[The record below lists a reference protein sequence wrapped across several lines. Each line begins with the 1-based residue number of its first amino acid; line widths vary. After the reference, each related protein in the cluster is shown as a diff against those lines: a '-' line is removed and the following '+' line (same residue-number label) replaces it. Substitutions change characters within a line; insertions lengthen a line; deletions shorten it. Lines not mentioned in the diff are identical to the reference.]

1 MDTLFSNISVVTMN
15 ETMEVLT
22 DAFVGVTDGKVSYIS
37 KKPPEEQPSQ
47 IVDGTGMVLM
57 PGLINC
63 HTHLTRTLFRGWAD
77 DCDEKTRL
85 AQRLYPR
92 EELMDARAA
101 KAAALLG
108 IAESLRFGVTSV
120 SDLSEQLDAVA
131 QAVAESGIKA
141 NLARSTTMYLG
152 EDFDFETY
160 PACQE
165 LVEAVAKWHG
175 HEDGRI
181 KIDAAIQGEYTS
193 DHHLWDAL
201 SEYAVNTGLGMQLHL
216 SETKSEHE
224 DCLDRTGLTPAQ
236 VLDCHGIFSV
246 PAQAARCAWL
256 EPEDLRLLAKRK
268 VSAVVCPLADQ
279 KLAAGQADLMAMVR
293 AGMNVALGTESA
305 DCGNTLDLFA
315 QMKAAALQAK
325 AKSGDP
331 EAVAAP
337 AALLLAT
344 VCGARAQGRSKEC
357 GMIKLGCDADL
368 IMVDFTQPHLIPCHN
383 IVNNLVYAASGR
395 DVVMTM
401 VRGRILYAAGRY
413 TTIDM
418 NALMKELAD
427 HAMPTVF
434 REIEEE

>member
-1 MDTLFSNISVVTMN
+1 MDTLFSNITVVTMN
-15 ETMEVLT
+15 EIMEVLT
-22 DAFVGVTDGKVSYIS
+22 DAFVGVTDGKISWLS
-37 KKPPEEQPSQ
+37 KKAPEEQPKQ
-47 IVDGTGMVLM
+47 IVDGTGMVLL
-57 PGLINC
+57 PGMVNC

-85 AQRLYPR
+85 AERLYPR
-92 EELMDARAA
+92 EEQMDDRAA

-108 IAESLRFGVTSV
+108 MAESLRFGVTSV
-120 SDLSEQLDAVA
+120 SDLSEHLDAVA
-131 QAVAESGIKA
+131 EAAAQCGIKA

-165 LVEAVAKWHG
+165 LVEAAEKWHG
-175 HEDGRI
+175 HDNGRI

-201 SEYAVNTGLGMQLHL
+201 SEYALNTGLGMQLHL
-216 SETKSEHE
+216 SETRAEHE

-246 PAQAARCAWL
+246 PTQAARCGWL
-256 EPEDLRLLAKRK
+256 EPEDLRLLAKRGT
-268 VSAVVCPLADQ
+268 SAVVCPLADQ
-279 KLAAGQADLMAMVR
+279 KLASGQADLMAMVR

-305 DCGNTLDLFA
+305 DCANTLDLFA
-315 QMKAAALQAK
+315 QMKAASLHAK
-325 AKSGDP
+325 DKTGDP

-344 VCGARAQGRSKEC
+344 VCGARAQGRAKEC
-357 GMIKLGCDADL
+357 GMIKPGYDADV

-383 IVNNLVYAASGR
+383 VVNNLVYAASGR

-401 VRGRILYAAGRY
+401 VRGQILYAAGKY
-413 TTIDM
+413 FTIDM
-418 NALMKELAD
+418 NALMKELAE

-434 REIEEE
+434 REIDD